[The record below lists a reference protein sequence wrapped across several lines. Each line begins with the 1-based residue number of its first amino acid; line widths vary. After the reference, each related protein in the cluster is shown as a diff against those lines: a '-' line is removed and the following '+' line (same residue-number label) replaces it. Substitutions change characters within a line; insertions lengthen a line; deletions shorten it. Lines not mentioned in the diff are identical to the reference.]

1 MMGAIERIAGY
12 ACQVNEDKWRELVKV
27 AYRVELSAGDWA
39 STSGK
44 FKVNNRFAWITDRYN
59 KPRLVHRGHAAN
71 FTLIPYP
78 DFLAKLKGEE
88 KWEPKQGDMVELS
101 YNGTTFT
108 EAIEYI
114 AYRGGHHWAWQNDEA
129 KRFRFAR
136 PLRPTITRKEAEDK
150 LKEFGVSV
158 RIID

>member
-1 MMGAIERIAGY
+1 MSTPIERIAGY

-27 AYRVELSAGDWA
+27 AYRVESSAGDWA

-71 FTLIPYP
+71 FTLIPYL

-88 KWEPKQGDMVELS
+88 KWEPKNGEEVEVSVGRPSKWVKAEFVCIHKTYYICSLKDEWQ
-101 YNGTTFT
+101 YLPFT
-108 EAIEYI
+108 LNLI
-114 AYRGGHHWAWQNDEA
+114 
-129 KRFRFAR
+129 R
-136 PLRPTITRKEAEDK
+136 PLRPTITRTEAEQTLGK
-150 LKEFGVSV
+150 
-158 RIID
+158 RIVD